1 MTATSS
7 GLSRTSNR
15 RNFLGQALVVLVA
28 AAGIALVVLTTGF
41 LRGGSTTLAPVPLS
55 ADIEAKWGIR
65 VTQVAVTADGGLVEL
80 RFVVLD
86 SEKASAMMNSV
97 NNLPV
102 MHPDGTNLLVN
113 SAAQMSEHSVLTAGQ
128 TYFLLYRNTSGVVK
142 RGASLTIAFG
152 DLHIDHVIAR

>member
-7 GLSRTSNR
+7 GLSRTPTIRSL
-15 RNFLGQALVVLVA
+15 LGQALVVLVA
-28 AAGIALVVLTTGF
+28 AAAIALLLVTSGL
-41 LRGGSTTLAPVPLS
+41 LRGGSTALAPVPLS
-55 ADIEAKWGIR
+55 ADVEAKWGIR